1 MKTWGLSR
9 WGPLLAVLTLLVSA
23 GVLVP
28 LNAQAAGKTVFGFV
42 TDCANLDSVGATVSL
57 VDAQAQLPT
66 VNTTSSSTIGYYS
79 FSNPTP
85 AYYRVRVQPV
95 GFTYFTGESAVFRF
109 DGTASKRVDVC
120 VVKMRDRD
128 RWVNLTVI
136 DAQPAAV
143 SGESVNFQEF
153 ARGPEN
159 ATEAGH
165 LRYNQGTFVVQ
176 LDTKPLKW
184 NSEKLFWVD
193 GANRFGTFLIAAQYV
208 YNTADALVGRIHI
221 TDGTVLTEL
230 A

>member
-85 AYYRVRVQPV
+85 AYYKVRVQPV

-120 VVKMRDRD
+120 VVKMSDRN

-165 LRYNQGTFVVQ
+165 LRYNQGTFVSVTLNGVKSYINKTYNQ
-176 LDTKPLKW
+176 IPSGVSELNVAFQMDGNYAQQAFDVWLDKVSLNYW
-184 NSEKLFWVD
+184 
-193 GANRFGTFLIAAQYV
+193 
-208 YNTADALVGRIHI
+208 
-221 TDGTVLTEL
+221 
-230 A
+230 